1 MNGKKLKVM
10 LNNKILFSFILVLAA
25 VLGSCSKEGFIGG
38 EQSTAIQLRIQGVDF
53 MSERK

>member
-1 MNGKKLKVM
+1 M

-38 EQSTAIQLRIQGVDF
+38 EQSTAVQLRIQGVDF